1 MHART
6 IGAIGC
12 LILLCACG
20 SARER
25 GAAASQTDSIG
36 SGGTQSGLQTIIRS
50 APKLSLQAVAL
61 TVQPPSSGWQ
71 LGRVSWIAADRS
83 GLLYLFQ
90 RGDTVDPIVVVDR
103 DGHVVRSWGKGL
115 NTMAHAIRIDPE
127 GNIWT
132 ADAATSLVRKF
143 NPEGRQLMEIAVGGR
158 PSVCMDQQTI
168 PESERP
174 TSANNFC
181 GTTDVAFT
189 PNGHVFIADGY
200 SNNRIRE

>member
-36 SGGTQSGLQTIIRS
+36 TRGTQSGLQNIIRS
-50 APKLSLQAVAL
+50 APKLSLQAAAL

-115 NTMAHAIRIDPE
+115 NTMAHAIRIDPA

-143 NPEGRQLMEIAVGGR
+143 DPEGRKFDGDRRGRTAIGVHGSTDHPGVRTSDGCEQLLW
-158 PSVCMDQQTI
+158 
-168 PESERP
+168 
-174 TSANNFC
+174 
-181 GTTDVAFT
+181 
-189 PNGHVFIADGY
+189 HDGC
-200 SNNRIRE
+200 RVRA